1 MRFEFATATRI
12 IFGQGT
18 IKELAPAA
26 RSFGERALVV
36 VGESGGRAEGIIGQL
51 KKEGMS
57 VSEYHVSGEP
67 TVAIALEGLEQ
78 ARARGCE
85 LVISLGGGSVIDA
98 GKAISGLMSNPGEIY
113 DYLEVVGKGKQL
125 TEPSAPYIAIPTT
138 AGTGSEVTR
147 NAVINV
153 TDRKVKVS
161 LRSAHLLPRLAIVD
175 PELTYSL
182 PPDRTASSGLDAL
195 TQLIEPFL
203 TSAANPM
210 TDSICR
216 EGMVRAARSLRRACE
231 HGDDTHAREDMALAS
246 LFGGMALANAKLGA
260 VHGFAGPIGGMFPA
274 PHGAICA
281 RLLPVVVETNLKAI
295 QDRDPQRPGLERFTE
310 MSRLLTGDPDARA
323 EDGIRWLHELCAA
336 LKVAPLATYGITAGD
351 FLEIIAHA
359 KKASSMKGNP
369 IELTDGELNWIMELA
384 L

>member
-36 VGESGGRAEGIIGQL
+36 VGESSGRAAGIIEQL
-51 KKEGMS
+51 NNEGMS

-67 TVAIALEGLEQ
+67 TVAMVLEGLEQ
-78 ARARGCE
+78 GRAQGCE
-85 LVISLGGGSVIDA
+85 LVISLGGGSVIDS
-98 GKAISGLMSNPGEIY
+98 GKAIAGLMSNPGEIY

-153 TDRKVKVS
+153 TDKKVKVS
-161 LRSAHLLPRLAIVD
+161 LRSAHLLPRQAIVD
-175 PELTYSL
+175 PELAYSL

-216 EGMVRAARSLRRACE
+216 EGMVRAARSLRRAYE
-231 HGDDTHAREDMALAS
+231 HGDDPLAREDMALAS

-295 QDRDPQRPGLERFTE
+295 QERDAQRPGLERFTE

-336 LKVAPLATYGITAGD
+336 LKVPPLATYGITAGD
-351 FLEIIAHA
+351 LPEIIAQA

-369 IELTDGELNWIMELA
+369 IELTDGELNRIMELA